1 MRRAFTLIEV
11 NLAMLIMAGG
21 ILSLVGLYSFGFR
34 ESKQSREDV
43 ESAALA
49 DAFVSPL
56 VMAISA
62 TNLTWSKFKDVPNFP
77 SDEGW
82 GAFLDSDGRVTRE
95 PDGQAQFGKVVSAYS
110 GCAQGGDV
118 VSYGTPA
125 TKNLK
130 CALVVMHEE
139 DSPLVRI
146 GFRATKSKEQLMS
159 MPLYY
164 TEVRF
169 QGIIDQ

>member
-1 MRRAFTLIEV
+1 MKRAFTLIEV

-62 TNLTWSKFKDVPNFP
+62 TNLKWSVFKDIGSFPN
-77 SDEGW
+77 DQGW
-82 GAFLDSDGRVTRE
+82 GAFLNSDGRITRE
-95 PDGQAQFGKVVSAYS
+95 PDGETQFGKVIGAYS
-110 GCAQGGDV
+110 ACAQGGDTV
-118 VSYGTPA
+118 TYGTPA

-130 CALVVMHEE
+130 CALVVMHEQ

-169 QGIIDQ
+169 QGIIDR